1 MPFYDDHPVRVLLKR
16 SGLTRFELA
25 RAAGITYGALD
36 KLMMGM
42 TKTAHPEVVK
52 VLAKRT
58 ATSPKDIRAAVKA
71 WNEQPFFEKL
81 PPRAR
86 ATLALGA
93 GDIVRFYPS
102 FQDWREEFA
111 ENPTQF
117 ASILRIPRA
126 TLVEWETGR
135 RKVFP
140 PSLAEAIVTQFHVP
154 AEYAEALAELP
165 PSTAPGLVDPTARI
179 VQLTHP
185 LAGTLPA
192 ADEEGDDGTE

>member
-52 VLAKRT
+52 VLARRT
-58 ATSPKDIRAAVKA
+58 ATSAKDIRAAIKA

-140 PSLAEAIVTQFHVP
+140 PSLAEAIATQFRVTP
-154 AEYAEALAELP
+154 GYVAALATLP
-165 PSTAPGLVDPTARI
+165 PSTAGGRVEPTARI
-179 VQLTHP
+179 VELLDP

-192 ADEEGDDGTE
+192 DEPEEES

>member
-16 SGLTRFELA
+16 SGLSRFELA

-42 TKTAHPEVVK
+42 TKTAHPEVLR
-52 VLAKRT
+52 VLAART
-58 ATSPKDIRAAVKA
+58 ATSQKDIRAAIRA

-86 ATLALGA
+86 ATLALDA

-102 FQDWREEFA
+102 FRDWREEFA

-117 ASILRIPRA
+117 ASILRVPRA

-140 PSLAEAIVTQFHVP
+140 PSLHEAIVTQFRVP
-154 AEYAEALAELP
+154 AGYADALAALP
-165 PSTAPGLVDPTARI
+165 PSTDGGRVEPTARI
-179 VQLTHP
+179 VQLPDP

-192 ADEEGDDGTE
+192 DDPEEG